1 MHPTRSTF
9 LAVSAQLLFL
19 CSSTSGIEH
28 SKNHPKPCTIFSPT
42 TGAYFDLNTIA
53 LSPPEMKDGKK
64 VHNSDREESWHARG
78 YDYPANFTIN
88 ICAPVIEDLKDVV
101 GVEKSKWANVSA
113 YYTLDGKQ
121 YSIGHQASEL
131 VFRGRK
137 LTLNYTDGSPCPAP
151 RPSNFSSFEIIGGDP
166 PKNDKEHGDDN
177 DKKGKDK
184 DKGTGDTD
192 KDDRNKGNT
201 KYDHEPTDSSRRKS
215 TLMSFLCDRDLISPA
230 ASVSFVGTIDSCTYV
245 FEVRSAAA
253 CGGVARTEG
262 GLGPA
267 GVFGVIAL
275 IAVAVYL
282 LGGCAYQRTVMHQ
295 RGWRQCPNYSL
306 WASAASFLRDLS
318 IILFT
323 SVSRCFR
330 SANLKSSTGY
340 SHLSNGNRN
349 FNARRGDGLVGAIG
363 GRRDGGGS
371 GTNGGRSRRADVEEE
386 NRLIDQLDEEWDD

>member
-1 MHPTRSTF
+1 MHPTGSTF
-9 LAVSAQLLFL
+9 LTVAVQLLFL
-19 CSSTSGIEH
+19 CSSTSGADP
-28 SKNHPKPCTIFSPT
+28 SKNRSKPCTIFSPT

-53 LSPPEMKDGKK
+53 LSPPEIKNGKK

-88 ICAPVIEDLKDVV
+88 ICSPVIEDLKDVV

-121 YSIGHQASEL
+121 YSIGQQASEL

-151 RPSNFSSFEIIGGDP
+151 RSSSFSSLEIIGGDG
-166 PKNDKEHGDDN
+166 PKKDNDTHDN
-177 DKKGKDK
+177 DKDK
-184 DKGTGDTD
+184 ETGDRD
-192 KDDRNKGNT
+192 NDDGNKGDKN
-201 KYDHEPTDSSRRKS
+201 DHERADSSRRKS

-230 ASVSFVGTIDSCTYV
+230 ASVSFVGTVDSCTYF

-295 RGWRQCPNYSL
+295 RGWRQCPNYGS
-306 WASAASFLRDLS
+306 WASAASLLRDLS

-330 SANLKSSTGY
+330 SNNFKSPTGY
-340 SHLSNGNRN
+340 SHFSNGNHNVNDR
-349 FNARRGDGLVGAIG
+349 RRGGLVGAIG
-363 GRRDGGGS
+363 GRRDDGAS
-371 GTNGGRSRRADVEEE
+371 GTNGGRGRRADVEEE
-386 NRLIDQLDEEWDD
+386 NRLIDQLDEEWGD